1 MPNVRNRQKD
11 HATSWSLHPIP
22 YFLTLGIGDL
32 VHTQHGSTQS
42 SLGEHVGQRVE
53 SHLDASDSLA
63 DSRTPA

>member
-42 SLGEHVGQRVE
+42 SLEEYVGQRVE
-53 SHLDASDSLA
+53 
-63 DSRTPA
+63 